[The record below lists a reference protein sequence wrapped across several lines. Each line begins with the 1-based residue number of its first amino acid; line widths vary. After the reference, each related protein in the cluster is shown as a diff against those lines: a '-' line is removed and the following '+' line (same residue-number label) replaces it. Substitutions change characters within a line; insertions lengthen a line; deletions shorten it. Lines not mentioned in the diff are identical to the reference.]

1 MEFLAVEQAGVGLEG
16 VVVWMDIG
24 VPGNGAKAGA
34 AQFGKIY
41 EKVI

>member
-1 MEFLAVEQAGVGLEG
+1 MEFLAVEQAGIGLEG
-16 VVVWMDIG
+16 VVIRMDVHVSG
-24 VPGNGAKAGA
+24 DGAEAGA